1 MDTQEEVALKEKL
14 KAIKELCEG
23 LNPYAGPLKAQEI
36 ERLESL
42 GIHEID
48 PFKVTNGLL
57 VMMDQTQSQLNM
69 FRKEL
74 PSENE

>member
-1 MDTQEEVALKEKL
+1 MDTQQEVVLKEKL

-23 LNPYAGPLKAQEI
+23 LNPYSGPLKAQEI
-36 ERLESL
+36 KRLESL
-42 GIHEID
+42 GINEID

-69 FRKEL
+69 FREEFS
-74 PSENE
+74 SENE